1 MGARWSQSLVEELFS
16 FGEVRDGCAL
26 TFKSWMTKKRKK
38 KRKNPLPTTWTL
50 TLVKDSTCTICVKGP
65 HANFMSVCLAFFLSI
80 ISFFLKKIFFVTSD
94 FDPACVFVC
103 DDADDV
109 CDGAS
114 VWTDLWF
121 VSQPLCTFPSW
132 GRRGFRR
139 EKETENVDLWICD
152 APCERFF
159 TLTVP
164 ECLHRASNC

>member
-1 MGARWSQSLVEELFS
+1 
-16 FGEVRDGCAL
+16 
-26 TFKSWMTKKRKK
+26 MTKKREKK
-38 KRKNPLPTTWTL
+38 NKEPPSCYMNFDPHQGQHMHDLCQK
-50 TLVKDSTCTICVKGP
+50 STCQF
-65 HANFMSVCLAFFLSI
+65 HVCLLSSFFLSI
-80 ISFFLKKIFFVTSD
+80 LFIFFKTKIFFVTSD
-94 FDPACVFVC
+94 IDPACVFVC

-109 CDGAS
+109 CDGVS

-139 EKETENVDLWICD
+139 EKGTENVDFWICD
-152 APCERFF
+152 APCERVV